1 MDSNDPVVASY
12 DVFLT
17 DSQIARYVFQFPDR
31 DREPEI
37 GGPYNE
43 SAGQKPAVLRLKP
56 KTGLVEIDVPINT
69 SQGYYDMSKGLKYGE
84 AIRDSR
90 VLKGGGA
97 FGLAGGFNPNGPG
110 RVKMEGSSEDTMGD
124 VKSLKT
130 QDILRMQTLAGR
142 IKDAHEGDPMYMLG
156 AFRGSMCKIFRLSIC
171 LSNNRQRLT

>member
-1 MDSNDPVVASY
+1 MDPDDPVVASY
-12 DVFLT
+12 DVYLT

-43 SAGQKPAVLRLKP
+43 STAQKPTVLRLKP

-69 SQGYYDMSKGLKYGE
+69 SPGYYDTSKGIKYGE
-84 AIRDSR
+84 ALRDSR

-110 RVKMEGSSEDTMGD
+110 RVKMEGGSADTMD
-124 VKSLKT
+124 DARSLKMQT
-130 QDILRMQTLAGR
+130 ILRTQTLAGR

-156 AFRGSMCKIFRLSIC
+156 AFRGSKFRIFPAL
-171 LSNNRQRLT
+171 

>member
-1 MDSNDPVVASY
+1 MDANDPIVASY

-31 DREPEI
+31 DRDPEI

-43 SAGQKPAVLRLKP
+43 GAGQKPAVLRMKP

-69 SQGYYDMSKGLKYGE
+69 SPGYYDTSKGIKYGE
-84 AIRDSR
+84 SLKESR

-97 FGLAGGFNPNGPG
+97 FGLAGGFNPNATS
-110 RVKMEGSSEDTMGD
+110 RVKMEGGSAETTED
-124 VKSLKT
+124 VKSSKIQT
-130 QDILRMQTLAGR
+130 ILRTQTLAGR

-156 AFRGSMCKIFRLSIC
+156 AFRGSMCRNSLSF
-171 LSNNRQRLT
+171 LK